1 MSISNNLLNP
11 NAMNL
16 TTNYLGLE
24 LKCPL
29 VQSASPLTRKTSN
42 FRRLEDAGF
51 GAIVM
56 HSLFEEE
63 LDQES
68 RIMDAL
74 LSEGADSFGEATS
87 FIPEYATPSVSS
99 SYYLDQIEAGVA
111 AVEIPVIASL
121 NGCTPGG
128 WVEYAKQIE
137 QAGASALELNLY
149 NVPSDPDID
158 SATIESGYLEVVR
171 SVCATTKLPVAVK
184 ISPFLSAPA
193 HFCRELVTAG
203 AKGIVLFN
211 RFYQPDIDL
220 STLQVMPNLKFSH
233 SEELR
238 LPLRWTALLSGQIP
252 ADIALTGGVHNGT
265 DLTKSLIC
273 GATVAMMTSE
283 ILMHGFERVPTILDE
298 LRNWMADNDY
308 ESVDELRG
316 AMRSDHVGDPS
327 IYERANYVRVLGSYA
342 S

>member
-1 MSISNNLLNP
+1 
-11 NAMNL
+11 MNL
-16 TTNYLGLE
+16 TTNYLGLK

-29 VQSASPLTRKTSN
+29 VQSASPLTRKVAN

-68 RIMDAL
+68 LMMDAL
-74 LSEGADSFGEATS
+74 LSEGADSFGEASS

-99 SYYLDQIEAGVA
+99 SYYLDLIEAAVVA
-111 AVEIPVIASL
+111 VDIPVIASL
-121 NGCTPGG
+121 NGCSPGG
-128 WVEYAKQIE
+128 WTEHAKKIE
-137 QAGASALELNLY
+137 EAGASALELNLY

-158 SATIESGYLEVVR
+158 AATIEKGYIEVVR
-171 SVCATTKLPVAVK
+171 SVCSATKLPVAVK

-193 HFCRELVTAG
+193 NFCRQLSAAG
-203 AKGIVLFN
+203 AKGVVLFN

-220 STLQVMPNLKFSH
+220 STLQVVPNLKYSH

-238 LPLRWTALLSGQIP
+238 LPLRWTALLAGKIP
-252 ADIALTGGVHNGT
+252 ADIALTGGVHNGV
-265 DLTKSLIC
+265 DLTKRLIC

-283 ILMHGFERVPTILDE
+283 ILMHGFNRVEEILEE
-298 LRNWMADNDY
+298 LRNWMSENEY
-308 ESVDELRG
+308 ISVDQLRG
-316 AMRSDHVGDPS
+316 GMCSDHVGDPS
-327 IYERANYVRVLGSYA
+327 VYERANYMKVLGSYG